1 MSIPDIMLI
10 LLAILAAISLVLYLI
25 KRNRRDR
32 EELLPPGPDD
42 PVEVNKTIARERE
55 DEL

>member
-42 PVEVNKTIARERE
+42 PVEVNKTITRERE

>member
-10 LLAILAAISLVLYLI
+10 LLAVLAAVALVVFLVR
-25 KRNRRDR
+25 KNRRDR

-42 PVEVNKTIARERE
+42 PVEVNKTVARERE

>member
-10 LLAILAAISLVLYLI
+10 VLAVLAGVFLVVFLI
-25 KRNRRDR
+25 RRNRRDR
-32 EELLPPGPDD
+32 EELLPPSPDD
-42 PVEVNKTIARERE
+42 PVEVNKTITRERE